1 MPRIPPATS
10 TRFALRFRLNQLLA
24 ERGDTVRIVESRN
37 PAERNVLG
45 DYYLVDNPNRHIIV
59 RDRIDLYE
67 FAQEIGASDDGT
79 RAH

>member
-1 MPRIPPATS
+1 MIRMPQKAWRLGDRPA
-10 TRFALRFRLNQLLA
+10 
-24 ERGDTVRIVESRN
+24 VRQSRN

-59 RDRIDLYE
+59 RDHIDLYE

-79 RAH
+79 LAQ